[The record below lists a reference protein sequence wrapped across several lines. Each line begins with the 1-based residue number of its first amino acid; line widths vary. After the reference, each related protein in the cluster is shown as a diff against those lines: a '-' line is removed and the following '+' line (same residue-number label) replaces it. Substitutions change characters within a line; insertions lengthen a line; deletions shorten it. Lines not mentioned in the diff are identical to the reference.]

1 MTRDRT
7 RSLDERVSR
16 LREATAELD
25 EQNATIHRRINE
37 LEVVV
42 DGSPSLDRD
51 APSTHV
57 PTKSAAPGEARQ
69 EASDE
74 DVANAVRAV
83 ERDVDEGA
91 TDACDE
97 IIVV

>member
-7 RSLDERVSR
+7 RTLDERVSR

-25 EQNATIHRRINE
+25 EKNATIRRRINE

-42 DGSPSLDRD
+42 DGAPSLDRD
-51 APSTHV
+51 AQSTHT
-57 PTKSAAPGEARQ
+57 PTKSASTGEARQ

-74 DVANAVRAV
+74 DVAKAVRTV

-91 TDACDE
+91 TEACDE

>member
-7 RSLDERVSR
+7 RTLDERVSR
-16 LREATAELD
+16 LREATVELD
-25 EQNATIHRRINE
+25 EQNATIHRPINE

-42 DGSPSLDRD
+42 DGSPSLDRA
-51 APSTHV
+51 APSTHA
-57 PTKSAAPGEARQ
+57 PTKVTTPGEARQ

-74 DVANAVRAV
+74 DVAEAVRAV

-91 TDACDE
+91 TEASDE